1 MAEKEHYESEGY
13 KDPLSNALI
22 LCRKALESKV
32 SELDDYAR
40 QSKKTIK
47 ELELS
52 NTTLKQE
59 LDKVSSNHKK
69 TIKELEL
76 SNTTLK
82 QRPQEPDLKDPEV
95 RSIEGRLFKQLLI
108 RVGVKPPSD
117 IPDTVSYDSQIVKEL
132 NLNKSQIK
140 TIFKGA

>member
-40 QSKKTIK
+40 QS
-47 ELELS
+47 
-52 NTTLKQE
+52 
-59 LDKVSSNHKK
+59 KK